1 MKLILKLYFMEI
13 IKLKSKE
20 IQEVL
25 SETVYE
31 YPKYSTQLIN
41 LANQNSQGTRP
52 SVVGQMSDLIQEF
65 QGNSIKEW
73 EKWYLEKHPDAID
86 KAVARIYPMIENMK
100 EIISQIDKNM
110 VECWVKDLVITKTFA
125 GLKFQEV
132 IIKSIGEKEN
142 LNYRLAEPDEESKGI
157 DGFINQKPISIK
169 PITYKMESHLPEHI
183 NVPIVYYEKKS
194 DGIVIEYSSTDFK

>member
-1 MKLILKLYFMEI
+1 MKK

-20 IQEVL
+20 IQDVL
-25 SETVYE
+25 TESGYE

-65 QGNSIKEW
+65 KGNSIKEW
-73 EKWYLEKHPDAID
+73 EKWYLEKHPDAIE
-86 KAVARIYPMIENMK
+86 KAVSRIYPMIENMK
-100 EIISQIDKNM
+100 EIISLIDRDM
-110 VECWVKDLVITKTFA
+110 VQRWVEDLVITKTFA

-142 LNYRLAEPDEESKGI
+142 LSYCLAEPEEESKGI
-157 DGFINQKPISIK
+157 DGFINQRPISIK
-169 PITYKMESHLPEHI
+169 PVTYKMESRLPEHI
-183 NVPIVYYEKKS
+183 DVPIVYYEKKT
-194 DGIVIEYSSTDFK
+194 DGIVIEYLSTDFK